1 MAERIERRQHDRIE
15 IEMHTRL
22 SLSEDYRGHDIEF
35 EGFAKT
41 RNLSIGGA
49 FIESTYLL
57 PVGFP
62 MNLEMKMDER
72 EMLVARGE
80 VVHSRGEESGFSPG
94 MGIRF
99 TYVDADNRE
108 RLLRYF
114 VSDRIRSFYEERFVL
129 EFPHLRERVSLR
141 DIALIVNLWE
151 DKQERLKQ
159 MAQVDRLRATSG
171 RAEKPVPPPKPG
183 GAKKLLVKK

>member
-1 MAERIERRQHDRIE
+1 MAADRAERRQHERIE
-15 IEMHTRL
+15 IGMHTRL
-22 SLSEDYRGHDIEF
+22 SLSEDYGGRDIEF

-80 VVHSRGEESGFSPG
+80 VVHSRGEESGLPPG

-151 DKQERLKQ
+151 DKEERLKQ
-159 MAQVDRLRATSG
+159 MAQVDRLRAPSG
-171 RAEKPVPPPKPG
+171 RAPVPPPKPG
-183 GAKKLLVKK
+183 GAKKLLLKK

>member
-1 MAERIERRQHDRIE
+1 MAERMERRQHERIE
-15 IEMHTRL
+15 LAMHTRL
-22 SLSEDYRGHDIEF
+22 SLSEDYRGRDIEL
-35 EGFAKT
+35 EGFART
-41 RNLSIGGA
+41 HNLSIGGV
-49 FIESTYLL
+49 FLESTYLL

-62 MNLEMKMDER
+62 INLEMKMSER

-80 VVHSRGEESGFSPG
+80 VVHSRGEESGLPPG

-108 RLLRYF
+108 RLLRFF

-151 DKQERLKQ
+151 DREERLKQ
-159 MAQVDRLRATSG
+159 MAQVDQLRGAPG
-171 RAEKPVPPPKPG
+171 KPVPPPRPA
-183 GAKKLLVKK
+183 GAKKPLLKR